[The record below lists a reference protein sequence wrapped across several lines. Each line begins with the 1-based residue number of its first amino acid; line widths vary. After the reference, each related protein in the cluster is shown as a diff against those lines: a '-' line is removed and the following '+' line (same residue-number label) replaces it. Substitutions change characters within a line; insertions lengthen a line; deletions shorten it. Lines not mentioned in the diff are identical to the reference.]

1 MPKKEWTE
9 EERKAFGEKMKA
21 AKAAREEKAADY
33 GRGGV
38 VASAE
43 EYGPVIVTNV
53 EDYQEEVTTLDLT
66 KENLVNESSVT
77 ELVRRM
83 FDDGNYP
90 DVIRVTS
97 SQMIEIFDPSHRT
110 QLKLDGVIYRSPFG
124 EHWVDIIPRKEL
136 DEAN

>member
-1 MPKKEWTE
+1 MPKKQWTE

-21 AKAAREEKAADY
+21 VKAAREAGKDKAYDY
-33 GRGGV
+33 GRGGIA
-38 VASAE
+38 ASVYE
-43 EYGPVIVTNV
+43 PEP
-53 EDYQEEVTTLDLT
+53 EEEVITLDLT
-66 KENLVNESSVT
+66 RENLVNEASVT

-90 DVIRVTS
+90 DVIKVTS
-97 SQMIEIFDPSHRT
+97 HQMIETFDPSHRT
-110 QLKLDGVIYRSPFG
+110 TLKLDGVIYRSPFG